1 LFYQWPVYNLPSM
14 KDLLISLVRADT
26 TADKGELPAAEI
38 LCNHFKEHSI
48 NAELTCWDQTRANI
62 VAHIKSTGRK
72 PALLFACHL
81 DVVPPG
87 QGQWRHPPFSAVE
100 EDGRIF
106 GRGSADMK
114 GSIAALVTTVE
125 QLVGS
130 SEKLCGD
137 IIFAA
142 VAGEET
148 DSCGIKRFIKD
159 YEDKLP
165 PLAGVIVA
173 EPTNFEVVTA
183 HRGLLWLEV
192 LTKGKTAH
200 GSMPQL
206 GINAISSM
214 RLFLDELENLDFSA
228 EQHNSLGSC
237 SMSVNTISGGKAVNV
252 VPDLCSVKVDIRT
265 IPDQSHLEIIEKF
278 ESIFSHLKKTH
289 PEFDA
294 EVKAIRDVGALETDN
309 NSDFVKDFCSVVG
322 CQKTTAAGFCTDGP
336 FLAGLGVPVIVFG
349 PGRGDLAH
357 KPDEYIEIADLDR
370 AIEKYTSVLKEF
382 LL

>member
-1 LFYQWPVYNLPSM
+1 M

-26 TADKGELPAAEI
+26 TADKGELAAAEI
-38 LCNHFKEHSI
+38 LRSHLQNHGI
-48 NAELTCWDQTRANI
+48 DTELTCWDETRANI

-87 QGQWRHPPFSAVE
+87 QGRWQHPPFSATE

-114 GSIAALVTTVE
+114 GSIAALVTAVE
-125 QLVGS
+125 QIVDS
-130 SEKLCGD
+130 SAKLYGD

-165 PLAGVIVA
+165 PLAGIIIA
-173 EPTNFEVVTA
+173 EPTNFEVINA

-192 LTKGKTAH
+192 STKGKTAH
-200 GSMPQL
+200 GSTPHL
-206 GINAISSM
+206 GVNAINSM
-214 RLFLDELENLDFSA
+214 RLFLDEFENLDFP
-228 EQHNSLGSC
+228 EERHDLLGGC

-252 VPDLCSVKVDIRT
+252 VPDLCSVKIDMRT
-265 IPDQSHLEIIEKF
+265 IPNQNHADITKKF
-278 ESIFSHLKKTH
+278 YSIFDRLKKTR
-289 PEFDA
+289 PDFDA
-294 EVKAIRDVGALETDN
+294 EVKTIRDVEALETDSN
-309 NSDFVKDFCSVVG
+309 CDFVRGFCSVVG
-322 CQKTTAAGFCTDGP
+322 CQKTTTAGFCTDGP
-336 FLAGLGVPVIVFG
+336 FLAGLGAPVIIFG
-349 PGRGDLAH
+349 PGRSELAH
-357 KPDEYIEIADLDR
+357 KPDEYVEIADLDR
-370 AIEKYTSVLKEF
+370 AIEKYTSILKDF
-382 LL
+382 LLWV